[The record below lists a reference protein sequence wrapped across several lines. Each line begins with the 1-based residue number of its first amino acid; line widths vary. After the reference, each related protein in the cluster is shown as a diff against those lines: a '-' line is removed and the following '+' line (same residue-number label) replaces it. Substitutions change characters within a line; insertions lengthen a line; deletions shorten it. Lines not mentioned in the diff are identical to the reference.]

1 MSTRQNRIKQTA
13 QALKDAYEAFNLAG
27 IQATSED
34 IRALAITFLIDEG
47 KMNRIAG
54 LTEHREKNAKTE
66 EKKPIKAP
74 EQKTNGEGQEAK
86 PATNRQIKFLLD
98 LCKRTNSDLRDYLK
112 RFRVSN
118 VYDLD
123 MKQATS
129 AIDDLKAR
137 AVAA

>member
-1 MSTRQNRIKQTA
+1 MENRIKQTA

-54 LTEHREKNAKTE
+54 LTENREKKTNVDE
-66 EKKPIKAP
+66 RAPVKVP
-74 EQKTNGEGQEAK
+74 EQKPKDEPQEAK

-98 LCKRTNSDLRDYLK
+98 LCKRTNSDLKEYLK

-137 AVAA
+137 ATA

>member
-1 MSTRQNRIKQTA
+1 MTHFLPN
-13 QALKDAYEAFNLAG
+13 
-27 IQATSED
+27 ATPQS
-34 IRALAITFLIDEG
+34 
-47 KMNRIAG
+47 
-54 LTEHREKNAKTE
+54 
-66 EKKPIKAP
+66 
-74 EQKTNGEGQEAK
+74 EAK